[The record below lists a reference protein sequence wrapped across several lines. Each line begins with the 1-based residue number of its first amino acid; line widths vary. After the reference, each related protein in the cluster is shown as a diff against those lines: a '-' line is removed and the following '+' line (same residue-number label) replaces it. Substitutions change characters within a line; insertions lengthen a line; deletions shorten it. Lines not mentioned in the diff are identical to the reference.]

1 MPQGGEIRIETWS
14 SGKNI
19 YLKCS
24 DTGIGMDDETKS
36 RVFQPFF
43 STKGFETGRGM
54 GMVNAY
60 SIIKEHNGKIEIL
73 RSEPGKGT
81 EIQIILPASS
91 NNEKTENDDVKAV
104 NEKKSVKL
112 LWVDDD
118 PQIREV
124 AKELL
129 EVIGC
134 EGEIVGSGE
143 DALTKLNNG
152 NYDLVITDIGM
163 PNMNGWELA
172 DKIRENYGSKIK
184 IAVLTGWGDL
194 IDQKEKESHGV
205 SFVLGKPF
213 TLVQVEKL
221 INDMFE

>member
-1 MPQGGEIRIETWS
+1 
-14 SGKNI
+14 
-19 YLKCS
+19 
-24 DTGIGMDDETKS
+24 
-36 RVFQPFF
+36 
-43 STKGFETGRGM
+43 
-54 GMVNAY
+54 MVNAY